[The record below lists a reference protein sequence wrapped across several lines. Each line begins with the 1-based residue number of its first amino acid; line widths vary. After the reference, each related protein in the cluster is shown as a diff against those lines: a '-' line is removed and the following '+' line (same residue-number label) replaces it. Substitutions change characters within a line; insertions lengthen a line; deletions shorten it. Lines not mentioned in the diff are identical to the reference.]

1 MLRIVRFSVSD
12 LLTPLTD
19 ITSDPARLN
28 LVKEI
33 HNLSTLTAL
42 GHTTE
47 SIKLPP
53 EKRDRKRKVSGKT
66 GVRGGDDPSN
76 EASRGQRH
84 DGTSGG
90 DAQEEA
96 SRGPG
101 DEIGVPNADVRGVA
115 GDAGTVVFPSEIISE
130 AAPVTLPTIT
140 YSRGGRGRKGKA
152 RVDAGE
158 TVSDPALLEL
168 GDELGGLRLYSW
180 RLTDA
185 AKHYIRKP
193 RSSDVNVLT
202 EVRPSAIPFVLPENF
217 AHDRPQHS
225 SPSDMSLQGP
235 APQRSAHALIELSI
249 LTPAPHP
256 PHTPRHT
263 LSLALLNNQTLED
276 ISEAL
281 VCANRWIPRS
291 IDDSG
296 VPSGACIVIEG
307 TVYGDGEGDGDGKDY
322 ADKVTEYLAALKAQA
337 NTPTGLGKKE
347 RDAIMILD
355 EQLKIGMP
363 MLSTRL
369 DSIRWKLHKPY
380 WFMHDGG
387 VLHPHDPQLPTPEKS
402 SNWPYTTAL
411 SPLPHRALCRSVHG
425 GLHPSSHSWHAP
437 NWSQQH
443 LDHSQAP
450 ICAPEH
456 IITIYMED
464 MRDDSQSIEP
474 TMAEIP
480 MPVRVDP
487 TSNAWCIAGNDLAV
501 RLQQTPSRIDG
512 DAKLCTMRGRYK
524 HCFARIAS
532 SEVERYWIPVE
543 LKLAQ
548 DKSLEITIEHNPT
561 PSTRPPS
568 LPPAERLLEL
578 GKRGT
583 ETRPTHQS
591 PPMAKR
597 SITDS
602 TPSSPPTQSTTPP
615 PTPGP
620 SRAGDIHGWRV
631 FDFPGSSTSTSSCA
645 SPQIQA
651 EPSQVHVNV
660 LAKSKSAKPKE
671 SKPEV
676 NAAIIGWLRHQ
687 FNVQDP
693 QSYNSFLQS
702 KGKSLPIE
710 DLLRGYRYVAS
721 LIAQYNDTR
730 TPSGLEGAPDRK
742 ISKANIFAALGRQTS
757 WGSDTETTLALYEL
771 YGPGKE
777 REDPRIVAIM
787 NGKCSGSKEGSV
799 GFLHTLK
806 EVDREF
812 SSKLSGGT
820 NQSSRRPSD
829 ASSSR

>member
-1 MLRIVRFSVSD
+1 MLRIARFSVSD
-12 LLTPLTD
+12 LLTSLTD

-28 LVKEI
+28 LVREM
-33 HNLSTLTAL
+33 HNQSTLAAL

-53 EKRDRKRKVSGKT
+53 EKRDRKRKVSGKV
-66 GVRGGDDPSN
+66 GVGDNGVLNN
-76 EASRGQRH
+76 EASGGQRD
-84 DGTSGG
+84 DGGPG
-90 DAQEEA
+90 RDAQEGPRA
-96 SRGPG
+96 PG
-101 DEIGVPNADVRGVA
+101 DEIGAPSTDGRGVTGGA
-115 GDAGTVVFPSEIISE
+115 KASVSPSR
-130 AAPVTLPTIT
+130 AAPEAISGAATVH
-140 YSRGGRGRKGKA
+140 SRGGRNRKGKA
-152 RVDAGE
+152 RADAEE
-158 TVSDPALLEL
+158 TVSDPTLLEL
-168 GDELGGLRLYSW
+168 GDMLGRVELHSW
-180 RLTDA
+180 QLTDA

-193 RSSDVNVLT
+193 RSSDVNVLA
-202 EVRPSAIPFVLPENF
+202 EVRPSAIPFVVFENLD
-217 AHDRPQHS
+217 HGLRDHS
-225 SPSDMSLQGP
+225 SPSDLSPQGL
-235 APQRSAHALIELSI
+235 APKRSAHALIELSI

-263 LSLALLNNQTLED
+263 LSLALLNSQSLED

-281 VCANRWIPRS
+281 VCANRWVPRS
-291 IDDSG
+291 INDSR

-307 TVYGDGEGDGDGKDY
+307 TVYGDGEGDTDGKDY

-369 DSIRWKLHKPY
+369 DSIRWKLQKPY

-387 VLHPHDPQLPTPEKS
+387 CVHWVIVSSVSVLHPNDPLLPTPEKP
-402 SNWPYTTAL
+402 SNWPYATAL
-411 SPLPHRALCRSVHG
+411 SPLPHRALCRPAIYG
-425 GLHPSSHSWHAP
+425 
-437 NWSQQH
+437 
-443 LDHSQAP
+443 
-450 ICAPEH
+450 PEY
-456 IITIYMED
+456 IVTLYMED
-464 MRDDSQSIEP
+464 MRGDRQSVEP

-487 TSNAWCIAGNDLAV
+487 ASNAWCIAGNDLAV
-501 RLQQTPSRIDG
+501 RLQQTPSRVDG
-512 DAKLCTMRGRYK
+512 DAKLCMMHGRYK
-524 HCFARIAS
+524 HCFARITG
-532 SEVERYWIPVE
+532 SEVERYRIPVE
-543 LKLAQ
+543 LKLTQ
-548 DKSLEITIEHNPT
+548 SKSLEITIEPNPV
-561 PSTRPPS
+561 PSIRPAS
-568 LPPAERLLEL
+568 LPPADQILEL

-583 ETRPTHQS
+583 ETRPGHQS
-591 PPMAKR
+591 LPVAKK
-597 SITDS
+597 SITDLS
-602 TPSSPPTQSTTPP
+602 PSSPPTQSTTPP

-620 SRAGDIHGWRV
+620 SRPGETHVWRV
-631 FDFPGSSTSTSSCA
+631 PDFPESSASTSSCT

-651 EPSQVHVNV
+651 ESLQVH
-660 LAKSKSAKPKE
+660 ASAKPKPTKAKE

-676 NAAIIGWLRHQ
+676 NAAIISWLRDQ
-687 FNVQDP
+687 FSVKDP
-693 QSYNSFLQS
+693 QNYNSFLQS

-730 TPSGLEGAPDRK
+730 TPSGLEGASDRK

-771 YGPGKE
+771 YGPDKE

-787 NGKCSGSKEGSV
+787 NGKCTGSKEGSV

-812 SSKLSGGT
+812 TSKHGGGL
-820 NQSSRRPSD
+820 NQSSRRSSD
-829 ASSSR
+829 ASILQ

>member
-1 MLRIVRFSVSD
+1 MPHGRTTLFSVSD
-12 LLTPLTD
+12 LLTSLTD

-28 LVKEI
+28 LIKQV
-33 HNLSTLTAL
+33 HNQSTLAAL
-42 GHTTE
+42 GHTAE
-47 SIKLPP
+47 SIRWRSPQQ
-53 EKRDRKRKVSGKT
+53 RST
-66 GVRGGDDPSN
+66 
-76 EASRGQRH
+76 RGQQY
-84 DGTSGG
+84 DGISGG
-90 DAQEEA
+90 TQAGV

-101 DEIGVPNADVRGVA
+101 NEIGVPSADVRGVA
-115 GDAGTVVFPSEIISE
+115 GGANVGTSPSTMISE
-130 AAPVTLPTIT
+130 AAPGPASAPIT
-140 YSRGGRGRKGKA
+140 ANSRGGRNRKGK
-152 RVDAGE
+152 RE
-158 TVSDPALLEL
+158 QMPEKQPALLEL
-168 GDELGGLRLYSW
+168 EDILGGLKLHSW
-180 RLTDA
+180 RLTDS

-202 EVRPSAIPFVLPENF
+202 EVGPS
-217 AHDRPQHS
+217 
-225 SPSDMSLQGP
+225 
-235 APQRSAHALIELSI
+235 PQRSAHALIELSI

-263 LSLALLNNQTLED
+263 LSLALLNSQSLED
-276 ISEAL
+276 ISEGL

-291 IDDSG
+291 INDSG

-307 TVYGDGEGDGDGKDY
+307 TIYGDGEGDAYGKDY
-322 ADKVTEYLAALKAQA
+322 ADKVTEYLAALKAQV
-337 NTPTGLGKKE
+337 NTPTGLGKKK
-347 RDAIMILD
+347 RDAIVVLD

-387 VLHPHDPQLPTPEKS
+387 CIHWVVVSSISVLHPHDPQLPTPEKS

-411 SPLPHRALCRSVHG
+411 SPLPHRALCRSRRDESIV
-425 GLHPSSHSWHAP
+425 SSHFVFTPERCHQAKQPLHVSPEFHSWGSAMTFP
-437 NWSQQH
+437 TWSQPH
-443 LDHSQAP
+443 LDHSQAAGCP
-450 ICAPEH
+450 PEH
-456 IITIYMED
+456 IITVYMED
-464 MRDDSQSIEP
+464 MRDDSQNVEP

-480 MPVRVDP
+480 MPVRIDP
-487 TSNAWCIAGNDLAV
+487 ASNAWCIAGNDLAV

-512 DAKLCTMRGRYK
+512 DAKLCTMREPRSIDTT
-524 HCFARIAS
+524 C
-532 SEVERYWIPVE
+532 V
-543 LKLAQ
+543 LA
-548 DKSLEITIEHNPT
+548 
-561 PSTRPPS
+561 
-568 LPPAERLLEL
+568 PAERLLEL

-583 ETRPTHQS
+583 ETRPGHQS
-591 PPMAKR
+591 LPTAKR
-597 SITDS
+597 PTTDS

-620 SRAGDIHGWRV
+620 SWTNDIHMWRV
-631 FDFPGSSTSTSSCA
+631 PDLSGSSASTSSCA

-651 EPSQVHVNV
+651 ELPQVHVNV
-660 LAKSKSAKPKE
+660 LAKPKSTKPKE

-687 FNVQDP
+687 FNLQDP

-710 DLLRGYRYVAS
+710 DLLRGYRYVAR

-787 NGKCSGSKEGSV
+787 NGKCTGSKEGSV

-812 SSKLSGGT
+812 SSKHSGGS
-820 NQSSRRPSD
+820 NQCLRRSSD